1 MDDNSTLSLS
11 EAAEIVG
18 VKPVTFRRWA
28 DQHGY
33 FLSAGA
39 HPPVG
44 QARRFDSRDLEV
56 LKTVKAY
63 RDQGI
68 STAII
73 NDRLAGLTFASVI
86 DNEIAEDTTGPGA
99 DSTELASVGSQESL
113 QSTQALIVALEAMQR
128 QIDAIQQA
136 RQEDRSNRIDTVTAI
151 GLGLCMGLLFAAILI
166 GLAWLY
172 GG

>member
-11 EAAEIVG
+11 EAAESVG

-28 DQHGY
+28 DLHGAY
-33 FLSAGA
+33 LSASA

-56 LKTVKAY
+56 LRTVKSY

-99 DSTELASVGSQESL
+99 DSTELASVSAQETPG
-113 QSTQALIVALEAMQR
+113 QTQALIMVVQGVESRIAAVERLQR
-128 QIDAIQQA
+128 QGY
-136 RQEDRSNRIDTVTAI
+136 VTAI
-151 GLGLCMGLLFAAILI
+151 GLGICIGLLFCAILI

-172 GG
+172 GGT

>member
-44 QARRFDSRDLEV
+44 QARRFDSRDLEI
-56 LKTVKAY
+56 LKTVKGY

-86 DNEIAEDTTGPGA
+86 ENEIAEDTTGLGA
-99 DSTELASVGSQESL
+99 DSTELASVTSQEGL
-113 QSTQALIVALEAMQR
+113 HDVAAIIQALSSHQA
-128 QIDAIQQA
+128 QIDVIQ
-136 RQEDRSNRIDTVTAI
+136 RHRLDTITSI
-151 GLGLCMGLLFAAILI
+151 GLGICIGLLFSAILI